1 MKLKN
6 YFYYPNRDKTQF
18 PSNFIYIGV
27 ECISTGTAHLIL
39 KFESERFQLNFYKH
53 TKSSA
58 KFITKKKI
66 SVTNYKKEY
75 KAKIEV
81 LEWNKDK
88 QNKLLEDVEII
99 KSQRKQEML
108 KSNSNSDFKIPS
120 KIINEYDRR
129 EHQKFFNE
137 QRMEAV
143 ERANKRRK

>member
-1 MKLKN
+1 M
-6 YFYYPNRDKTQF
+6 
-18 PSNFIYIGV
+18 
-27 ECISTGTAHLIL
+27 
-39 KFESERFQLNFYKH
+39 
-53 TKSSA
+53 
-58 KFITKKKI
+58 
-66 SVTNYKKEY
+66 
-75 KAKIEV
+75 

-129 EHQKFFNE
+129 GHQKFFNE